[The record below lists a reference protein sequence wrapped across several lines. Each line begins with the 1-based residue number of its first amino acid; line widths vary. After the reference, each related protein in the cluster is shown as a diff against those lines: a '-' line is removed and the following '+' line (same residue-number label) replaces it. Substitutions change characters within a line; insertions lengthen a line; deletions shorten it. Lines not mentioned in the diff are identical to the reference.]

1 MKEIIIK
8 SLMCAVYGIE
18 SRKNSH
24 EMFGYDFMVDTNYK
38 VWLLEINSSPS
49 MDYSTVIFVFYSAH
63 YNEVGQVSPLR
74 YCKIDN
80 RLCQCT

>member
-1 MKEIIIK
+1 MKEIVIK

-49 MDYSTVIFVFYSAH
+49 MDYSTVTFCFIYSAC
-63 YNEVGQVSPLR
+63 YNKTGQIGLIR

-80 RLCQCT
+80 RLC

>member
-1 MKEIIIK
+1 MKEIVIK

-49 MDYSTVIFVFYSAH
+49 MDYSTVTFLFYRFSMLQQNWSNRS
-63 YNEVGQVSPLR
+63 Y
-74 YCKIDN
+74 KILQN
-80 RLCQCT
+80 

>member
-1 MKEIIIK
+1 MKEIVIK

-49 MDYSTVIFVFYSAH
+49 MDYSTVTFLFYIFSMLQQNWSNRSY
-63 YNEVGQVSPLR
+63 
-74 YCKIDN
+74 KILQN
-80 RLCQCT
+80 

>member
-38 VWLLEINSSPS
+38 VWLL
-49 MDYSTVIFVFYSAH
+49 
-63 YNEVGQVSPLR
+63 
-74 YCKIDN
+74 
-80 RLCQCT
+80 

>member
-1 MKEIIIK
+1 MKEIVIK
-8 SLMCAVYGIE
+8 SLMCAVYGIQ

-49 MDYSTVIFVFYSAH
+49 MDYSTVILFLIKHVTTKL
-63 YNEVGQVSPLR
+63 VKQVL
-74 YCKIDN
+74 
-80 RLCQCT
+80 